1 MEERIYN
8 IPHNLR
14 PIIYVPYRA
23 IVGNID
29 FLSCDK
35 PKIKTQDNYMVYCKA
50 EEVLTA
56 DLLQDVKKI
65 YNMNIIQFIEAW
77 EDRLGKG
84 CILDFLIKI
93 TILKG

>member
-29 FLSCDK
+29 FLSSDK

-65 YNMNIIQFIEAW
+65 YNMNIIQFIETW

-93 TILKG
+93 TILKS

>member
-35 PKIKTQDNYMVYCKA
+35 PKIKTQDDYITYCTTL
-50 EEVLTA
+50 EVNIG
-56 DLLQDVKKI
+56 DLLEEIPRVYGMDIMK
-65 YNMNIIQFIEAW
+65 FIETW

-93 TILKG
+93 TPIKK

>member
-29 FLSCDK
+29 FLSSDK
-35 PKIKTQDNYMVYCKA
+35 PKIKTQDNYIVYCKA
-50 EEVLTA
+50 EEVFTA

-65 YNMNIIQFIEAW
+65 YNMNIIQFIETW

-93 TILKG
+93 TILKS